1 MPSNNHLHRSKAFK
15 TTTGVGL
22 PKSSEGSEGDFTIR
36 AIAKGLYLFAKHG
49 NFWYAVSELIPY
61 TDKRNIFSQGN
72 PIRQARDIGGNSGN
86 IGLASAGSKLF
97 LDTTST
103 KTGVTGNNYIQSGT
117 VATSSAIGNNFDRD
131 FTKFIVGGRT
141 MLILDENGS
150 GSRILAGTNGN
161 PSAIEAKKI
170 YISDTYASSLGD
182 THIASNSAD
191 ELTITVGGQSMLHF
205 IESTTN
211 TMESEEIAEYLIRSG
226 TTADPVFHL
235 KNTTNDATSPTLKF
249 TNERSG
255 GGNVGANDDRAGII
269 EFWAEDDA
277 GNSTNVGTISS
288 SISDVTNGS
297 EDGYVSIEALGGTTS
312 EIRLDSGGIINLD
325 AANTNDTFGV
335 QFSLNGTMV
344 GNITG
349 HHAKTYFTLYEN
361 IGASTND
368 KFYIGCGANGA
379 TEIATQDGAGTAAD
393 LTIVPDGSLS
403 LEPSASLTLK
413 SSVHQLEQASAD
425 ADQAGYGQL
434 WTKNATP
441 NELYFTNDAGNDI
454 QITSG
459 SSMAGGGG
467 GGTSYWIQQWSG
479 RAYTK
484 NLNWFRPNSIYGI
497 AYYNWNTNTN
507 STSLPSTW
515 PDSNNPMIVVPKD
528 CTLTEYNF
536 TGNFNS
542 AQTYEVALMKGT
554 GVTYGSAGDYT
565 LSNVGSTQSQA
576 ATAMILYSI
585 GETGLSVSLS
595 KGDMLVPFVRR
606 TTLDSVSQFFFEL
619 SMSIVCEVS

>member
-1 MPSNNHLHRSKAFK
+1 MPINPQHTKANRIEIKKGVPSPNEGNNGELRLGITSKGIFLYAKYGNRWYQLGDSAVSSGSTFAAQSISPQGAGKLATSINRSDESLNMGGKIILGDNVI
-15 TTTGVGL
+15 TQQGSSTGVQFN
-22 PKSSEGSEGDFTIR
+22 SSNQAVINNASTKIGTNGRMALSDNEIDISSGDLTLDVAGNVITDVAGGDFTIQDD
-36 AIAKGLYLFAKHG
+36 
-49 NFWYAVSELIPY
+49 
-61 TDKRNIFSQGN
+61 T
-72 PIRQARDIGGNSGN
+72 
-86 IGLASAGSKLF
+86 ASK
-97 LDTTST
+97 
-103 KTGVTGNNYIQSGT
+103 
-117 VATSSAIGNNFDRD
+117 
-131 FTKFIVGGRT
+131 
-141 MLILDENGS
+141 
-150 GSRILAGTNGN
+150 
-161 PSAIEAKKI
+161 
-170 YISDTYASSLGD
+170 
-182 THIASNSAD
+182 
-191 ELTITVGGQSMLHF
+191 
-205 IESTTN
+205 
-211 TMESEEIAEYLIRSG
+211 
-226 TTADPVFHL
+226 PVLEL
-235 KNTTNDATSPTLKF
+235 KNLTNDATSAILKF
-249 TNERSG
+249 TNERTG
-255 GGNVGANDDRAGII
+255 GVGANNDRAGII
-269 EFWAEDDA
+269 QFWTEDDA

-288 SISDVTNGS
+288 SISDVTDGS

-312 EIRLDSGGIINLD
+312 EIRLDSGGVVNLD

-379 TEIATQDGAGTAAD
+379 TDIGTQDGAGTAAD

-459 SSMAGGGG
+459 SSMAGGG